1 MQQSGRRSAD
11 RSSLGGR
18 SAGATA
24 AWALI
29 AGLATLLIALT
40 WASAFRVIRAARMAT
55 EQHVASVAAAQA
67 EVAAADLDRRLRDAD
82 VLLHLLARRWRS
94 DPTHFDLAAW
104 FRAPLVLPDGA
115 RLLLLDPTGKV
126 AQSSLPGPLRQDPG
140 LEAAFAIL
148 QRNATDT
155 TVRRGLTIGR
165 AEPDRSA
172 PGAGWHID
180 LARALRAP
188 AGGIGSG
195 ALMGALVMVLPVHA
209 LLASGLPA
217 ALAPDSLVVL
227 VGTGTGQVR
236 AASGSAADLAA
247 DLAPGADI
255 AGTPTFAALQA
266 ASAPGARG
274 VGTGPLT
281 PGGLVFLYAF
291 HRVGSHPLA
300 VVVAVNRAR
309 TLGAPRALAAETR
322 RFALVISGL
331 ILLAALAVLAEIRSM
346 RRREQRLARDR
357 GALATVNAAL
367 AGAKREAD
375 AKTAQLEGLLAGLPD
390 GVIMF
395 DADLRL
401 LAWNEQ
407 VAGIAG
413 IPPQLL
419 RAGERFVAL
428 LRAQAE
434 AGEFGPGDPEVE
446 VALRLARVQSGTAR
460 ERMERSR
467 PDGRCIELRRR
478 ILPDGGFITLF
489 SDITERKRAEDSL
502 REARA
507 AAEAATA
514 GKSRLVAMVSHELRT
529 PLQALL
535 HGIELL
541 EGAPLDPLYR
551 RLLIGMGQAGGSLL
565 RLLEDILDVARMEA
579 GRLALHAEPCN
590 PRRPLERAVD
600 MLRPIAAERGVSLAL
615 EIATDVPGVILADPA
630 RLQQVAVNLLSNAA
644 KFSRPGLVRLYAGVA
659 PGPVLLVAVTDQGPP
674 IAPEQRA
681 LLFQPFSRLATPGQD
696 AAGVGLGLAI
706 CRDLVALM
714 GGEIGCTAV
723 DVAARQ
729 TEPASGNVFWFTVP
743 LVGSETAPTPSA
755 PAEAAGSCEAGLRA
769 RARILLAEDVAVN
782 RLVATALLRREGH
795 AVHPVADGAAA
806 VAAAARGAYDMVL
819 MDLQLPGL
827 DGLAATRAIRLL
839 PGAAGAVPIVGLT
852 GSASPEDYAACLL
865 AGMEE
870 VLAKSAGREELLAAV
885 ARHAG
890 AIRRAAAAADG
901 VASRDAVLSEARV
914 AELRENLAP
923 ATLARVAEECLAEL
937 AALLDRLRHATD
949 NGEVA
954 AALAAAHAMAGLAG
968 GYGLVALERRLRT
981 AQASLR
987 AGHLEEAAAQAAAL
1001 GPELAR
1007 AAEELRAALRIETV

>member
-115 RLLLLDPTGKV
+115 RLLLLDPAGKV

-140 LEAAFAIL
+140 LETAFAIL
-148 QRNATDT
+148 QRKATDT
-155 TVRRGLTIGR
+155 AARRGLTIGR
-165 AEPDRSA
+165 AEPDRPA

-217 ALAPDSLVVL
+217 ALAPHSLVVL

-236 AASGSAADLAA
+236 AASGSAADLGTAG
-247 DLAPGADI
+247 LAPGADI
-255 AGTPTFAALQA
+255 AGTATFAALQIA
-266 ASAPGARG
+266 AAPGARG
-274 VGTGPLT
+274 AGTGPLT
-281 PGGLVFLYAF
+281 PGGPVFQYAF
-291 HRVGSHPLA
+291 HRVGSQPLV

-401 LAWNEQ
+401 VAWNAQ

-419 RAGERFVAL
+419 RTGEPFVAL

-467 PDGRCIELRRR
+467 PDGRCIELRRQY
-478 ILPDGGFITLF
+478 P
-489 SDITERKRAEDSL
+489 
-502 REARA
+502 
-507 AAEAATA
+507 A
-514 GKSRLVAMVSHELRT
+514 GRGVHHPVQRHHR
-529 PLQALL
+529 P
-535 HGIELL
+535 
-541 EGAPLDPLYR
+541 
-551 RLLIGMGQAGGSLL
+551 QAG
-565 RLLEDILDVARMEA
+565 
-579 GRLALHAEPCN
+579 
-590 PRRPLERAVD
+590 
-600 MLRPIAAERGVSLAL
+600 RG
-615 EIATDVPGVILADPA
+615 
-630 RLQQVAVNLLSNAA
+630 
-644 KFSRPGLVRLYAGVA
+644 F
-659 PGPVLLVAVTDQGPP
+659 
-674 IAPEQRA
+674 
-681 LLFQPFSRLATPGQD
+681 
-696 AAGVGLGLAI
+696 
-706 CRDLVALM
+706 
-714 GGEIGCTAV
+714 
-723 DVAARQ
+723 AARSTRGGRGGDRGQ
-729 TEPASGNVFWFTVP
+729 VP
-743 LVGSETAPTPSA
+743 
-755 PAEAAGSCEAGLRA
+755 
-769 RARILLAEDVAVN
+769 
-782 RLVATALLRREGH
+782 
-795 AVHPVADGAAA
+795 
-806 VAAAARGAYDMVL
+806 
-819 MDLQLPGL
+819 PGCH
-827 DGLAATRAIRLL
+827 GQ
-839 PGAAGAVPIVGLT
+839 P
-852 GSASPEDYAACLL
+852 
-865 AGMEE
+865 
-870 VLAKSAGREELLAAV
+870 
-885 ARHAG
+885 
-890 AIRRAAAAADG
+890 
-901 VASRDAVLSEARV
+901 
-914 AELRENLAP
+914 
-923 ATLARVAEECLAEL
+923 
-937 AALLDRLRHATD
+937 
-949 NGEVA
+949 
-954 AALAAAHAMAGLAG
+954 
-968 GYGLVALERRLRT
+968 
-981 AQASLR
+981 
-987 AGHLEEAAAQAAAL
+987 
-1001 GPELAR
+1001 
-1007 AAEELRAALRIETV
+1007 